1 MMFWV
6 DPLSRTPIYEQ
17 LIRQME
23 QLVLTGAVAEGE
35 QLPSVRGL
43 SAALSVNPN
52 TIQKAYA
59 EMDARGL
66 TVSAPGRGSFVAP
79 GAAEKLAGRTQARLA
94 EWEALADQLR
104 LAGVTEEQMTERIRR
119 LFEKKGEIQG

>member
-23 QLVLTGAVAEGE
+23 QLILTGAVAAGE

-79 GAAEKLAGRTQARLA
+79 GAAALLAGRVQARLT
-94 EWEALADQLR
+94 EWEALTEQLR
-104 LAGVTEEQMTERIRR
+104 LAGVTREEMTSRIRR
-119 LFEKKGEIQG
+119 LFEKKGESEE

>member
-23 QLVLTGAVAEGE
+23 QLILTGAAAEGE

-79 GAAEKLAGRTQARLA
+79 GAAAKLAGRTAARLS
-94 EWEALADQLR
+94 EWEALAEQLR
-104 LAGVTEEQMTERIRR
+104 LAGVTEAQMTERIRR
-119 LFEKKGEIQG
+119 LFEKKGERNG